1 MSLSAASLRLIVVA
15 GLEPDGSPP
24 LERVAAAIRGG
35 AGLIQLRGKSVP
47 DRVLVDAARRL
58 LPLCREAGVPM
69 FVNDR
74 PDIALAVRAD
84 GAHVGPDDLP
94 PLEARR
100 VLEILG
106 LGVSARTADRLRRAE
121 EAGAT
126 YVGAGALRASATKP
140 SAPVLGLAGIADLA
154 AATSLPVVA
163 VGGVRP
169 EDVADL
175 KAAGVAGAAA
185 AAAVLGDPD
194 PEAAARRFIAAW
206 EAS

>member
-1 MSLSAASLRLIVVA
+1 MSLTASSLRLIVVA
-15 GLEPDGSPP
+15 GLGPDGSPP
-24 LERVAAAIRGG
+24 TEGVAAAIRGG
-35 AGLIQLRGKSVP
+35 AGLVQLRGKTVT
-47 DRVLVDAARRL
+47 DRVLVEAARGL
-58 LPLCREAGVPM
+58 LALCREAGVPM

-106 LGVSARTADRLRRAE
+106 LGVSARTADRIRRAE

-126 YVGAGALRASATKP
+126 YVGAGALRASVTKP
-140 SAPVLGLAGIADLA
+140 GAPVLGIQGIAALA
-154 AATSLPVVA
+154 ASTSLPVVA
-163 VGGVRP
+163 VGGVLP
-169 EDVADL
+169 EDVPAL
-175 KAAGVAGAAA
+175 RAAGVAGVAAA
-185 AAAVLGDPD
+185 TAVLGDPD

-206 EAS
+206 EAA

>member
-47 DRVLVDAARRL
+47 DRVLVEAARRL
-58 LPLCREAGVPM
+58 LPLCREAGIPM

-140 SAPVLGLAGIADLA
+140 SAPVLGLAGIAELA
-154 AATSLPVVA
+154 ASTSLPVVA

-185 AAAVLGDPD
+185 AAAVLDDPD